1 MNFAPWHITSVSY
14 SLKESECI
22 TSYWMLSLN
31 ILFRLIFCINRRFI
45 MSEFGHYLDLNHGS
59 KEHLRCA
66 WTYIGRCLVKQ
77 IKNTSITAHSFIVY
91 WKGKIIPCYRS
102 KSYDKKHVML
112 IYKSKHWRLRFPPPF
127 LFYIYQNLS
136 ASWSM
141 VTWHGS
147 FEIRE
152 EPWKKVWLGIWG
164 ILIPR
169 IFIAFILYYTET
181 TTY

>member
-14 SLKESECI
+14 FLKESECI

-45 MSEFGHYLDLNHGS
+45 MSEFDHYLDLNHGS

-77 IKNTSITAHSFIVY
+77 KKNTSITAHSFIVY
-91 WKGKIIPCYRS
+91 WKAREYHVTAVNPMTESMLCWFIKAKIKIGGCAF
-102 KSYDKKHVML
+102 
-112 IYKSKHWRLRFPPPF
+112 LRHFCSTFTRISP
-127 LFYIYQNLS
+127 L
-136 ASWSM
+136 

-147 FEIRE
+147 FLKLEKNLE
-152 EPWKKVWLGIWG
+152 KKFGWVFEGYWFLKY
-164 ILIPR
+164 LLHS
-169 IFIAFILYYTET
+169 FCTTET
-181 TTY
+181 TTN